1 MSFLGR
7 FLVEQGAVTEEQLED
22 GLRFQR
28 EHNRRIGEVAMD
40 RGVLTPE
47 QVMAVR
53 EKQRHD
59 PGLFGDI
66 AVRQRRLSRR
76 ELDELLFLQKVQ
88 HTYLG
93 EALLLRG
100 HITREQYQALMDR
113 HYAMREQ
120 GRVNLRYIQD
130 FFADNKV
137 AEALFAATARA
148 VRRFADLPLEPAA
161 IGVPGAWRDY
171 PENAVL
177 SGRVPDGRLLEAG
190 LGFSPPLAER
200 LARGLEVLPEE
211 NEPADVFD
219 TVLRYGD
226 DMLRDASLRLTDA
239 RVDRDRPFARP
250 DADCLFLRGLVPAGE
265 AFLAVWLEEGSR

>member
-22 GLRFQR
+22 GLRFQH

-47 QVMAVR
+47 QVLAVR

-66 AVRQRRLSRR
+66 AVRQRSLSRR

-100 HITREQYQALMDR
+100 HISREQYQALMGR
-113 HYAMREQ
+113 HFALRDA
-120 GRVNLRYIQD
+120 GRVSLRYLQD

-137 AEALFAATARA
+137 AEALFAATVRA
-148 VRRFADLPLEPAA
+148 VRRFADQPLKPAA
-161 IGVPGAWRDY
+161 IGIPGAWDGY
-171 PENAVL
+171 PEKAVL
-177 SGRVPDGRLLEAG
+177 SGRVPDGRLLEAS
-190 LGFSPPLAER
+190 LGFSPALAER
-200 LARGLEVLPEE
+200 LARGLEALSGEDG
-211 NEPADVFD
+211 PADVFD

-226 DMLRDASLRLTDA
+226 DMLRDVSLRLTETC
-239 RVDRDRPFARP
+239 VDRGRPFARP
-250 DADCLFLRGLVPAGE
+250 DADCLFLHGLAPAGE